1 MDENKTLYQLKK
13 LEYLERICSQV
24 GENSVAGKGDLVEQ
38 LGQLVSA
45 CCLFSAC
52 GKDTKLSAD
61 TLEGT
66 WEMQDGIAGYVFEAD
81 GKGYSYVIGKEDIKI
96 DFTYE
101 IKDDTTV
108 AITPAVLADKPVN
121 FIATIDGD
129 KITLESENLK
139 GKVIEKVK

>member
-1 MDENKTLYQLKK
+1 MKRALKSVK
-13 LEYLERICSQV
+13 VMV
-24 GENSVAGKGDLVEQ
+24 GIMLV
-38 LGQLVSA
+38 GV

-66 WEMQDGIAGYVFEAD
+66 WEMQDGAAGYVFEAD